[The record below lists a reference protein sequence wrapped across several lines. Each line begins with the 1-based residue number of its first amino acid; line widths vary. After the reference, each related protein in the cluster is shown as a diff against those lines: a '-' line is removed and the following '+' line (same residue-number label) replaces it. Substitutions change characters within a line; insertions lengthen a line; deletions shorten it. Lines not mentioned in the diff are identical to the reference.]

1 MQRVL
6 MGVTFSIVVPVF
18 NEQSVIDEF
27 SKRVLTVMDSLGE
40 PFEIIFVDD
49 GSTDATFQKAS
60 LWASRAQQVKAL
72 RLSRNFGHQVAITA
86 GMDAATGRAVVV
98 MDGDLQHP
106 PELIPEMARKWAEGF
121 HVVNT
126 TRMETDG
133 IPLKKKLFSKIF
145 YKVINIDTEVPIYP
159 DAADFRLM
167 DRAAVEAFRQ
177 LREQDRF
184 VRGLTSWIGFKQT
197 FVPFNAPER
206 HSGESKYTLRKM
218 IRFAANGITSF
229 TTLPLK
235 AVGTFG
241 LIVAAAS
248 FFYAA
253 FALYQKIVLGITV
266 EGWTSLLVGILFLGG
281 VQLISIGVLGAYI
294 ARIFRQVKNRPLYF
308 VQERAGRFEGG
319 RQ

>member
-1 MQRVL
+1 MS
-6 MGVTFSIVVPVF
+6 VTFSIVVPVF
-18 NEQSVIDEF
+18 NEESVIDEF
-27 SKRVLTVMDSLGE
+27 SRRVLAVMDSLGE
-40 PFEIIFVDD
+40 PFEVIFVDD

-60 LWASRAQQVKAL
+60 LWASKSPSIKAL
-72 RLSRNFGHQVAITA
+72 KLSRNFGHQVALTA
-86 GMDAATGRAVVV
+86 GMDAASGRAVVV

-106 PELIPEMARKWAEGF
+106 PELIPQMASKWAEGF

-126 TRMETDG
+126 ARMETVG
-133 IPLKKKLFSKIF
+133 IPLKKKIFSKIF
-145 YKVINIDTEVPIYP
+145 YKVINMDSEVPIYP
-159 DAADFRLM
+159 DSADFRLM

-197 FVPFNAPER
+197 SVPFNAPER

-218 IRFAANGITSF
+218 VKFAVNGITSF

-235 AVGTFG
+235 AVGIFG
-241 LIVAAAS
+241 LVVAAAS
-248 FFYAA
+248 FIYAA
-253 FALYQKIVLGITV
+253 FALYEKIVLGITV

-294 ARIFRQVKNRPLYF
+294 ARIFTQVKNRPLYF
-308 VQERAGRFEGG
+308 VQERAGRFEGDG
-319 RQ
+319 K

>member
-1 MQRVL
+1 ML
-6 MGVTFSIVVPVF
+6 KYSIVVPVF
-18 NEQSVIDEF
+18 NEESVIDEF
-27 SKRVLTVMDSLGE
+27 TRRALKVMDSLVE
-40 PFEIIFVDD
+40 PYELIFVDD
-49 GSTDATFQKAS
+49 GSVDATFAKAS
-60 LWASRAQQVKAL
+60 LLASKFPQVKAL

-86 GMDAATGRAVVV
+86 GIDATSGAAVVV

-106 PELIPEMARKWAEGF
+106 PELIPEMAKKWAEGF

-126 TRMETDG
+126 NRLETEG
-133 IPLKKKLFSKIF
+133 IPLKKKLFSKLF
-145 YKVINIDTEVPIYP
+145 YKVINIDSEVPIFP

-167 DRAAVEAFRQ
+167 DRAAVDAFRQ

-184 VRGLTSWIGFKQT
+184 VRGLTSWIGFRQT
-197 FVPFNAPER
+197 SVPFNAPPR

-218 IRFAANGITSF
+218 VRFAVNGITSF

-248 FFYAA
+248 FFYAV
-253 FALYQKIVLGITV
+253 FALYEKLILGITV

-281 VQLISIGVLGAYI
+281 VQLVSIGVLGAYI

-308 VQERAGRFEGG
+308 VQEKAGRFEGG
-319 RQ
+319 RE

>member
-1 MQRVL
+1 MY
-6 MGVTFSIVVPVF
+6 SIVVPVF

-86 GMDAATGRAVVV
+86 GMDAATGLAVIV

-145 YKVINIDTEVPIYP
+145 YKLINIDTEVPIYP

-281 VQLISIGVLGAYI
+281 VQL
-294 ARIFRQVKNRPLYF
+294 
-308 VQERAGRFEGG
+308 
-319 RQ
+319 

>member
-1 MQRVL
+1 

-18 NEQSVIDEF
+18 NEESVIDEF
-27 SKRVLTVMDSLGE
+27 AKRVLKVMDSLGK
-40 PFEIIFVDD
+40 PYEIIFVDD
-49 GSTDATFQKAS
+49 GSTDATFRKAS
-60 LWASRAQQVKAL
+60 LLASKSQAVKAL
-72 RLSRNFGHQVAITA
+72 RLSRNFGHQRAITA
-86 GMDAATGRAVVV
+86 GMDAASGEAVVV

-126 TRMETDG
+126 ARMETEG

-145 YKVINIDTEVPIYP
+145 YRVINIDSEVPIYP

-197 FVPFNAPER
+197 SVPFNAPER
-206 HSGESKYTLRKM
+206 HSGKSKYTLRKM
-218 IRFAANGITSF
+218 VKFAVNGIISF

-253 FALYQKIVLGITV
+253 FALYEKLVLGITV

-294 ARIFRQVKNRPLYF
+294 ARIFTQVKNRPLYF
-308 VQERAGRFEGG
+308 VQERAGQFEGG
-319 RQ
+319 GK

>member
-1 MQRVL
+1 MY
-6 MGVTFSIVVPVF
+6 SIVVPVF
-18 NEQSVIDEF
+18 NEESVIDEF

-218 IRFAANGITSF
+218 IRFAVNGITSF

>member
-1 MQRVL
+1 M
-6 MGVTFSIVVPVF
+6 
-18 NEQSVIDEF
+18 
-27 SKRVLTVMDSLGE
+27 
-40 PFEIIFVDD
+40 
-49 GSTDATFQKAS
+49 
-60 LWASRAQQVKAL
+60 

-133 IPLKKKLFSKIF
+133 ISLKKKLFSKIF

-218 IRFAANGITSF
+218 IRFAVNGITSF

>member
-1 MQRVL
+1 MAVKY
-6 MGVTFSIVVPVF
+6 SIVVPVF
-18 NEQSVIDEF
+18 NEESVIDEF
-27 SKRVLTVMDSLGE
+27 SKRALEVMGSLRE
-40 PFEIIFVDD
+40 PCELIFVDD
-49 GSTDATFQKAS
+49 GSTDATFRKAS
-60 LWASRAQQVKAL
+60 ALASKSAQVKAI
-72 RLSRNFGHQVAITA
+72 RLSRNFGHQIAITA
-86 GMDAATGRAVVV
+86 GMDAATGEAVIV

-106 PELIPEMARKWAEGF
+106 PELIPDMVKKWAEGF

-126 TRMETDG
+126 NRMETEG

-145 YKVINIDTEVPIYP
+145 YKLINIDSEVPIYP

-167 DRAAVEAFRQ
+167 DRSAVEAFRQ

-184 VRGLTSWIGFKQT
+184 VRGLTSWIGFRQT
-197 FVPFNAPER
+197 SVQFNAPER

-218 IRFAANGITSF
+218 VKFAVNGITSF

-235 AVGTFG
+235 AVGIFG
-241 LIVAAAS
+241 LVVAAAS
-248 FFYAA
+248 FVYAA
-253 FALYQKIVLGITV
+253 FALYEKLVLGITV

-308 VQERAGRFEGG
+308 VQERAGQFEGDSK
-319 RQ
+319 